1 MSSRT
6 ASPFVARVAPLSA
19 AACAAALTLSA
30 CGGAQVSASTADDPA
45 EAAPLVS
52 VALPTA
58 EIAAKAQAR
67 PAKVADS
74 PAAAMAGALSA
85 TPPMARPA
93 MSGAVSNP
101 LIGGVDVAQPA
112 AASGTPAV
120 PAGVARHF
128 ASLGMNFAAPAG
140 LRAVPTAR
148 NPDMHYEFAAERPGI
163 QVRYAGDE
171 MPGKVPPQS
180 VAFMVAFNIAD
191 GEEAILDDQEFPAAA
206 VKNDYGADWGKLVLL
221 RPRATFAKGYQLCLL
236 QILNK
241 GNRFAYSFVLFNPGN
256 KEVADQAPKLLQAL
270 QFKR

>member
-1 MSSRT
+1 M
-6 ASPFVARVAPLSA
+6 LSL
-19 AACAAALTLSA
+19 AACS
-30 CGGAQVSASTADDPA
+30 GAQVTAAPA
-45 EAAPLVS
+45 DEPADAAPLVS
-52 VALPTA
+52 VAPPSA
-58 EIAAKAQAR
+58 EIVAKAQAR

-85 TPPMARPA
+85 TPPLANPA
-93 MSGAVSNP
+93 TSGAVSNP
-101 LIGGVDVAQPA
+101 LIGGVDVAPPA
-112 AASGTPAV
+112 AASGTAAV

-128 ASLGMNFAAPAG
+128 ASLGMNFAPPAG
-140 LRAVPTAR
+140 VRTVATAG

-180 VAFMVAFNIAD
+180 VAFMVSFNIAD
-191 GEEAILDDQEFPAAA
+191 GEEAILDDEEFPAAA
-206 VKNDYGADWGKLVLL
+206 VKNEFGADWGKLVLL

-256 KEVADQAPKLLQAL
+256 KEVAELVPKLLQAL